1 MTNFFPSRHFPAARI
16 FRFRRVFLFS
26 LGLGLAGVF
35 APVQAGPSGAESE
48 PVDIFSRMSAVER
61 ERTGIDS
68 LTARQRAALLEW
80 LQQHLRAG
88 EGATA
93 ASQPNRATAE
103 FTTEAGS
110 RASSSTESVAASEA
124 AMEAEVQRR
133 VAQKLA
139 QEKAA
144 RAGRENKSLRTP
156 VQARI
161 QGTFK
166 GWRGA
171 TEFTFDNGQVW
182 KQVDGE
188 TYYIRRMQDPEVE
201 LVPMALGSWGLR
213 IKATGRTVKVRRI
226 R

>member
-1 MTNFFPSRHFPAARI
+1 MTNFFPAKCFLLASVSP
-16 FRFRRVFLFS
+16 FRYVFLFS
-26 LGLGLAGVF
+26 LGLAGFLAS
-35 APVQAGPSGAESE
+35 AHAGSGGAESK
-48 PVDIFSRMSAVER
+48 PVDIFSRMSAAER

-68 LTARQRAALLEW
+68 LTPRQRAALLEW
-80 LQQHLRAG
+80 LQQHLGAG
-88 EGATA
+88 DAHTTTSQ
-93 ASQPNRATAE
+93 ASRATTE
-103 FTTEAGS
+103 FPTEAGTPT
-110 RASSSTESVAASEA
+110 SSSTAPSLPASEA
-124 AMEAEVQRR
+124 DMEAEVQRR

-144 RAGRENKSLRTP
+144 RAGRENKSQRMP

-161 QGTFK
+161 KGTFK

-171 TEFTFDNGQVW
+171 TEFILDNGQVW

-188 TYYIRRMQDPEVE
+188 TYYIRHMQDPEVE